1 MKCPPRRVPIA
12 MQTKLRYELDGLVD
26 LKVITPVTE
35 PTEWCS
41 QISVQTKKNGRLRI
55 CIDPRPLNEVLQR
68 ETYPLPT
75 IDDLLPELANAKV
88 FSKVDLSNGYWHCEL
103 DEASSLLTTF
113 VTPYGRYRW
122 LRLPFGTKVS
132 SEIFQRKLNENLEGL
147 KGVVCVADDILIFG
161 ISDDDHDEN
170 LRNLLIRCKEHNIK
184 LNKDKCVFKTAE
196 LDFLGHVVTNKGL
209 KPDQKKVA
217 AILQMPNP
225 TDVEAVRRLQ
235 GMITYLAKFLP
246 QLSSVMEPIRRLTRQ
261 DCEWEWAQEQE
272 TLMAELNK
280 LVTSVPLLAYY
291 DPSKELVIQCD
302 ASSTGLGSTL
312 MQEGKP
318 LAYASRALST
328 TEVGY
333 AQIEKECLAIVFS
346 LERFH
351 QYTFGRKTI
360 VNTDHKPLET
370 IVKKPLCKAPKRIQ
384 GMLLRLLQYDIVV
397 KYTKGKEM
405 HIADTLSRAY
415 LADGA
420 DSCEQF
426 SQIKTVEHLPI
437 GQSTMSLLRTAIAE
451 DGHMQTLKQ
460 TILAGW
466 PDNRADVNTDIAS
479 YFSMRDELAVHDGLI
494 FRGECVIVPQG
505 MRKHIKKRLHL
516 SHLGADSMVRRA
528 RECVFWPGMAAEIKQ
543 LAGDCEA
550 CQTLAT
556 AQQKETL
563 MPIESILPWEK
574 VGADLFSWSGK
585 DYLLT
590 IDYFSGWWEVDR
602 LNDTTAT
609 AVIRVLKA
617 HFGRWGIPST
627 LISDNGPQFT
637 AAQFQT
643 FLSEW
648 EIQHHTSA
656 PGHPNA
662 NGKAESGV
670 KAAKQMMEKCKR
682 SNTDPFMALL
692 EIRNTPTQGVGSSPS
707 QRLINRR
714 TRTLLPMTHNL
725 LRPRGELEHE
735 CDKLKV
741 KHNQTMQ
748 ATYYNRRAKDLP
760 VLKEGDRVR
769 LKPFRLGQKGW
780 NKGTVVARLDE
791 RSYDIETP
799 DGMYRRN
806 RVHIRK
812 DTVPEDAVPTAQ
824 RSAEPVEM
832 APQPMSNADNRPN
845 EDVVVRRSVRASNP
859 PKYLAEYVLTK
870 K

>member
-1 MKCPPRRVPIA
+1 
-12 MQTKLRYELDGLVD
+12 
-26 LKVITPVTE
+26 
-35 PTEWCS
+35 
-41 QISVQTKKNGRLRI
+41 
-55 CIDPRPLNEVLQR
+55 
-68 ETYPLPT
+68 
-75 IDDLLPELANAKV
+75 
-88 FSKVDLSNGYWHCEL
+88 
-103 DEASSLLTTF
+103 
-113 VTPYGRYRW
+113 
-122 LRLPFGTKVS
+122 
-132 SEIFQRKLNENLEGL
+132 
-147 KGVVCVADDILIFG
+147 
-161 ISDDDHDEN
+161 
-170 LRNLLIRCKEHNIK
+170 
-184 LNKDKCVFKTAE
+184 
-196 LDFLGHVVTNKGL
+196 
-209 KPDQKKVA
+209 
-217 AILQMPNP
+217 
-225 TDVEAVRRLQ
+225 
-235 GMITYLAKFLP
+235 
-246 QLSSVMEPIRRLTRQ
+246 
-261 DCEWEWAQEQE
+261 
-272 TLMAELNK
+272 
-280 LVTSVPLLAYY
+280 
-291 DPSKELVIQCD
+291 
-302 ASSTGLGSTL
+302 
-312 MQEGKP
+312 
-318 LAYASRALST
+318 
-328 TEVGY
+328 
-333 AQIEKECLAIVFS
+333 
-346 LERFH
+346 
-351 QYTFGRKTI
+351 
-360 VNTDHKPLET
+360 
-370 IVKKPLCKAPKRIQ
+370 
-384 GMLLRLLQYDIVV
+384 
-397 KYTKGKEM
+397 
-405 HIADTLSRAY
+405 
-415 LADGA
+415 
-420 DSCEQF
+420 
-426 SQIKTVEHLPI
+426 
-437 GQSTMSLLRTAIAE
+437 
-451 DGHMQTLKQ
+451 
-460 TILAGW
+460 
-466 PDNRADVNTDIAS
+466 
-479 YFSMRDELAVHDGLI
+479 
-494 FRGECVIVPQG
+494 
-505 MRKHIKKRLHL
+505 
-516 SHLGADSMVRRA
+516 MVRRA

-574 VGADLFSWSGK
+574 MGADLFSWSGK

-627 LISDNGPQFT
+627 LISDNGP
-637 AAQFQT
+637 
-643 FLSEW
+643 
-648 EIQHHTSA
+648 
-656 PGHPNA
+656 HPNA

-692 EIRNTPTQGVGSSPS
+692 EIRNTPTQGAGSSPS
-707 QRLINRR
+707 QRLINRC
-714 TRTLLPMTHNL
+714 TRTLLPMTRNL

-812 DTVPEDAVPTAQ
+812 DTVPEDTVPTAQ
-824 RSAEPVEM
+824 RSAVHRQEPVEM

>member
-1 MKCPPRRVPIA
+1 MTHTDYCCRCGVVQSVDFPPA
-12 MQTKLRYELDGLVD
+12 
-26 LKVITPVTE
+26 
-35 PTEWCS
+35 
-41 QISVQTKKNGRLRI
+41 
-55 CIDPRPLNEVLQR
+55 
-68 ETYPLPT
+68 
-75 IDDLLPELANAKV
+75 AKV
-88 FSKVDLSNGYWHCEL
+88 VD
-103 DEASSLLTTF
+103 
-113 VTPYGRYRW
+113 
-122 LRLPFGTKVS
+122 
-132 SEIFQRKLNENLEGL
+132 
-147 KGVVCVADDILIFG
+147 
-161 ISDDDHDEN
+161 
-170 LRNLLIRCKEHNIK
+170 
-184 LNKDKCVFKTAE
+184 
-196 LDFLGHVVTNKGL
+196 
-209 KPDQKKVA
+209 
-217 AILQMPNP
+217 
-225 TDVEAVRRLQ
+225 
-235 GMITYLAKFLP
+235 
-246 QLSSVMEPIRRLTRQ
+246 RQ
-261 DCEWEWAQEQE
+261 Q
-272 TLMAELNK
+272 
-280 LVTSVPLLAYY
+280 
-291 DPSKELVIQCD
+291 
-302 ASSTGLGSTL
+302 
-312 MQEGKP
+312 
-318 LAYASRALST
+318 
-328 TEVGY
+328 
-333 AQIEKECLAIVFS
+333 
-346 LERFH
+346 
-351 QYTFGRKTI
+351 
-360 VNTDHKPLET
+360 
-370 IVKKPLCKAPKRIQ
+370 
-384 GMLLRLLQYDIVV
+384 
-397 KYTKGKEM
+397 
-405 HIADTLSRAY
+405 
-415 LADGA
+415 
-420 DSCEQF
+420 
-426 SQIKTVEHLPI
+426 
-437 GQSTMSLLRTAIAE
+437 
-451 DGHMQTLKQ
+451 
-460 TILAGW
+460 
-466 PDNRADVNTDIAS
+466 
-479 YFSMRDELAVHDGLI
+479 
-494 FRGECVIVPQG
+494 
-505 MRKHIKKRLHL
+505 
-516 SHLGADSMVRRA
+516 
-528 RECVFWPGMAAEIKQ
+528 
-543 LAGDCEA
+543 
-550 CQTLAT
+550 
-556 AQQKETL
+556 
-563 MPIESILPWEK
+563 
-574 VGADLFSWSGK
+574 
-585 DYLLT
+585 
-590 IDYFSGWWEVDR
+590 WEVDR

-648 EIQHHTSA
+648 QIQHHTSA

-760 VLKEGDRVR
+760 ALKEGDRVR

>member
-1 MKCPPRRVPIA
+1 M
-12 MQTKLRYELDGLVD
+12 
-26 LKVITPVTE
+26 
-35 PTEWCS
+35 
-41 QISVQTKKNGRLRI
+41 
-55 CIDPRPLNEVLQR
+55 
-68 ETYPLPT
+68 
-75 IDDLLPELANAKV
+75 
-88 FSKVDLSNGYWHCEL
+88 
-103 DEASSLLTTF
+103 
-113 VTPYGRYRW
+113 
-122 LRLPFGTKVS
+122 
-132 SEIFQRKLNENLEGL
+132 
-147 KGVVCVADDILIFG
+147 
-161 ISDDDHDEN
+161 
-170 LRNLLIRCKEHNIK
+170 
-184 LNKDKCVFKTAE
+184 
-196 LDFLGHVVTNKGL
+196 
-209 KPDQKKVA
+209 
-217 AILQMPNP
+217 
-225 TDVEAVRRLQ
+225 
-235 GMITYLAKFLP
+235 
-246 QLSSVMEPIRRLTRQ
+246 
-261 DCEWEWAQEQE
+261 
-272 TLMAELNK
+272 
-280 LVTSVPLLAYY
+280 TSVPLLAYY
-291 DPSKELVIQCD
+291 DPSKELVFQCD
-302 ASSTGLGSTL
+302 ASSTGLRSTL

-333 AQIEKECLAIVFS
+333 AQVEKECLAIVFS

-384 GMLLRLLQYDIVV
+384 GMLLRLLQYDIVIN
-397 KYTKGKEM
+397 YIKGKEM

-415 LADGA
+415 LADVA

-426 SQIKTVEHLPI
+426 SQINAVEHLPI
-437 GQSTMSLLRTAIAE
+437 GQSTTSLLRPAIAE

-528 RECVFWPGMAAEIKQ
+528 RECDFWPGMEAEIKQ

-574 VGADLFSWSGK
+574 VGADLFSWIGK

-637 AAQFQT
+637 SAQFQT

-656 PGHPNA
+656 SGHPNA
-662 NGKAESGV
+662 NVKAESGV

-692 EIRNTPTQGVGSSPS
+692 EICNTPKQGAGSSPS
-707 QRLINRR
+707 QRLINRC
-714 TRTLLPMTHNL
+714 TRTLPPMTHNL

-735 CDKLKV
+735 CDKLKA

-791 RSYDIETP
+791 RSCDIETP

-806 RVHIRK
+806 GVHIRK
-812 DTVPEDAVPTAQ
+812 DTVPEDAVPTTQ
-824 RSAEPVEM
+824 RSAVHRQEPVEM
-832 APQPMSNADNRPN
+832 SPQPMSNADNRPN
-845 EDVVVRRSVRASNP
+845 EDVVVRRSVRATIP
-859 PKYLAEYVLTK
+859 PKYMAEYVLTK